1 MINFDLNS
9 FLFGLAIYLFIG
21 VLLAEPITKYHINR
35 DEDLNSSPMSGMYAA
50 ILYFMVFLI
59 WPLFLID
66 IIKYFWRKLVEKI
79 FLYIVAKK
87 LKRISKKILKD
98 NPDNEELKDL
108 IKKL

>member
-1 MINFDLNS
+1 MINLDFNS
-9 FLFGLAIYLFIG
+9 FLYGAAIYLFIG
-21 VLLAEPITKYHINR
+21 VLLAEPITKWHMNR
-35 DEDLNSSPMSGMYAA
+35 DDDLNNTPLSGMYAA

-59 WPLFLID
+59 WPIFLID

-87 LKRISKKILKD
+87 LKRITKKILKD

>member
-1 MINFDLNS
+1 MINLDFNS
-9 FLFGLAIYLFIG
+9 FLYGAAIYLFIG
-21 VLLAEPITKYHINR
+21 VLLAEPITKWHMDR
-35 DEDLNSSPMSGMYAA
+35 DDDLNSTPLSGMYAA

-59 WPLFLID
+59 WPIFLID

-79 FLYIVAKK
+79 ILYIVAKK
-87 LKRISKKILKD
+87 LKRITKKILKD